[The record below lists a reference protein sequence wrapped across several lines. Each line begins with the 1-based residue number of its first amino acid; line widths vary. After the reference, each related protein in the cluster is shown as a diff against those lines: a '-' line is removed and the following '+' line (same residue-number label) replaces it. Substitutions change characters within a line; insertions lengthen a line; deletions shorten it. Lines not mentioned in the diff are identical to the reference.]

1 MGFFG
6 SIFKAVA
13 RGVKS
18 VGGKAFRGLK
28 SAGESAVRGVK
39 SGVKSAVN
47 QIKKGVQKLKETFGK
62 SKPKKT
68 WKEGDVPTGFVNLP
82 GQGKMA
88 YKGGKPVTGKIIRD
102 SGMRRPRMKG
112 EGSNTFKYIDNLTDP
127 ESILL

>member
-1 MGFFG
+1 MI
-6 SIFKAVA
+6 SKAA
-13 RGVKS
+13 IRA
-18 VGGKAFRGLK
+18 GKKA
-28 SAGESAVRGVK
+28 
-39 SGVKSAVN
+39 
-47 QIKKGVQKLKETFGK
+47 FGK

-82 GQGKMA
+82 GQGNMA

-102 SGMRRPRMKG
+102 SGMRRPRLKG